1 MPRKYSEVTKAKNS
15 RRAMDWNK
23 THVRR
28 VLLALNTETESA
40 MIAFMES
47 QPSMQGYLKELIR
60 KDMQDKGINPA
71 AQ

>member
-1 MPRKYSEVTKAKNS
+1 MPRKYSEATKVKNS
-15 RRAMDWNK
+15 KRAMAWNQS
-23 THVRR
+23 HIRR
-28 VLLALNTETESA
+28 VLLSLNTETESA